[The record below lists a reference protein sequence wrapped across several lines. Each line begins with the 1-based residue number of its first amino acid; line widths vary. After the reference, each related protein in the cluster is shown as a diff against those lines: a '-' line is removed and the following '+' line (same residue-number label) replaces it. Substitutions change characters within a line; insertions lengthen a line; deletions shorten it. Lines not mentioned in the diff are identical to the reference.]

1 MNNKPY
7 IDFILE
13 KEKNREDKDN
23 IYCIGISERE
33 FINFSIKYLLG
44 DDWYVT
50 DPLGYNQIIQVALE
64 EILDKY
70 SKKFKKEIENHHNSL
85 SKKRG

>member
-1 MNNKPY
+1 MSNNSY
-7 IDFILE
+7 IGFILE
-13 KEKNREDKDN
+13 KEKNRDDKDN
-23 IYCIGISERE
+23 IYCTGIGERE

-44 DDWYVT
+44 DNWYVA

-70 SKKFKKEIENHHNSL
+70 SKEFRKEL
-85 SKKRG
+85 SDYKRGVRI

>member
-1 MNNKPY
+1 MSNNSY

-23 IYCIGISERE
+23 IYCTGISDRE
-33 FINFSIKYLLG
+33 FVIFAIKYLLG

-50 DPLGYNQIIQVALE
+50 DPLGSNQIIQVALE

-70 SKKFKKEIENHHNSL
+70 SKKFRKEL
-85 SKKRG
+85 SDYERGIRK

>member
-1 MNNKPY
+1 MAYNKPY

-13 KEKNREDKDN
+13 KEKNRENKDN

-33 FINFSIKYLLG
+33 FINFSIKYLLW

-70 SKKFKKEIENHHNSL
+70 SKKFRKEL
-85 SKKRG
+85 SDYERGVRK